1 MIDGGEKHKRSLN
14 FFLKLRTRV
23 IAKCGSVREEKL
35 VDDNVTTCDKKRFVS
50 LGFNFKFQ
58 TKKN

>member
-50 LGFNFKFQ
+50 
-58 TKKN
+58 